1 MENKVLNVDN
11 SVIMPELKQNVQIPS
26 CRRIVHFF
34 PSKWATFFQGATKLP
49 AVVLTDNDMCP
60 DLAVYTGLP
69 NPAVITVKTVGY
81 KGSPEGEVIPTNK
94 DIHFSSGCWDWPER
108 K

>member
-1 MENKVLNVDN
+1 MENKKLKPDN
-11 SVIMPELKQNVQIPS
+11 SVTMPELKQHVQIPS
-26 CRRIVHFF
+26 CGRIVHFF
-34 PSKWATFFQGATKLP
+34 PSKWATFFQGVTKLP
-49 AVVLTDNDMCP
+49 AVVLTDNDMSP

-69 NPAVITVKTVGY
+69 SPAVITVKTVGY
-81 KGSPEGEVIPTNK
+81 KGSIEGEITPTVK